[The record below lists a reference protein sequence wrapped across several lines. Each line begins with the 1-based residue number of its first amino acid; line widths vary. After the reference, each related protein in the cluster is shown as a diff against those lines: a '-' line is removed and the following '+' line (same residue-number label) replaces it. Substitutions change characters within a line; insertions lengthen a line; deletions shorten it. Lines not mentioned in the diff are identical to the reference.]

1 MAFTASDATYDS
13 RHHRA
18 RLDRRPHRRVYRRRY
33 WRRTR
38 LRKTHRDR
46 RTRCQALCYR
56 ARQRGY
62 FNCRRD
68 HGCRR

>member
-1 MAFTASDATYDS
+1 MAFTDADATYDS

-18 RLDRRPHRRVYRRRY
+18 RLDRRRPHRRRY

-46 RTRCQALCYR
+46 RTRWQALCYR

-62 FNCRRD
+62 FNCRRRD